1 MPRCLAFL
9 RAINVGGRQVKM
21 DALRIAFE
29 ELGLADV
36 STFIASGN
44 VRFETKAR
52 SLPALEGRIESQLQ
66 RVFGFEIDTFVR
78 TEAELAAISTH
89 EAFDAK
95 LLAGAKTHVVGF
107 MRAEPDDNARRTLA
121 AFESDADRFVLHGR
135 ELHWASG
142 FKQSESKFSNASF
155 ERALK
160 LRATF
165 RSITTVRKLAA
176 VRPAG

>member
-9 RAINVGGRQVKM
+9 RAVNVGGRQVKM
-21 DALRIAFE
+21 DALRSAFE
-29 ELGLADV
+29 ELGLTEV

-44 VRFETKAR
+44 VRFDTKAR
-52 SLPALEGRIESQLQ
+52 SLAALEGRIEAHLHG
-66 RVFGFEIDTFVR
+66 VFGFDIDTFVR
-78 TEAELAAISTH
+78 TETELAAIATH

-95 LLAGAKTHVVGF
+95 VLAGAKTRVVGF
-107 MRAEPDDNARRTLA
+107 MHSEPDAAARRAIA
-121 AFESDADRFVLHGR
+121 AFESDADHFVLHGR

-142 FKQSESKFSNASF
+142 LKQSESTFSNALF

-165 RSITTVRKLAA
+165 RSITTVRKLAGVGA
-176 VRPAG
+176 PL

>member
-9 RAINVGGRQVKM
+9 RAVNVGGRQVKM
-21 DALRIAFE
+21 DALRNAFE

-52 SLPALEGRIESQLQ
+52 SLAALEGKIESHLQ
-66 RVFGFEIDTFVR
+66 SVFGFEIDTFIR
-78 TEAELAAISTH
+78 TEAELAAIATH

-107 MRAEPDDNARRTLA
+107 MRSPPDDSAQRALA
-121 AFESDADRFVLHGR
+121 AFEGDADRFVLHGR

-142 FKQSESKFSNASF
+142 FKQSESTFSNASF

-176 VRPAG
+176 A

>member
-9 RAINVGGRQVKM
+9 RAVNVGGRQVKM
-21 DALRIAFE
+21 DALCSAFE
-29 ELGLADV
+29 ELGLAAV

-44 VRFETKAR
+44 VRFDTKAR
-52 SLPALEGRIESQLQ
+52 SLPALERKIEAHLLG
-66 RVFGFEIDTFVR
+66 VFGFEIDTFVR
-78 TEAELAAISTH
+78 TQAELAAIATH

-107 MRAEPDDNARRTLA
+107 MHDEPDAAARRAIA
-121 AFESDADRFVLHGR
+121 AFESDADHFVLHGR

-142 FKQSESKFSNASF
+142 LRQSESTFSNAIF

-165 RSITTVRKLAA
+165 RSITTVRKLAGA
-176 VRPAG
+176 PAPG